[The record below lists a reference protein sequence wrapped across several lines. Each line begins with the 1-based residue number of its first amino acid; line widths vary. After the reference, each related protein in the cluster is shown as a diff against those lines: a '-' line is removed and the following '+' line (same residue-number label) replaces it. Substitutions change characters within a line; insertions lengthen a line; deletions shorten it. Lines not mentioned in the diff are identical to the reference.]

1 MDKNSLVMERI
12 EASASFLRQFERH
25 TRVVVAFWLKESDSL
40 DARLYIAPRNLDP
53 QIVDSATREILRIAR
68 DMNEPHFSPFQVSLV
83 GLHEPTVKAA
93 LNIYKNHAPRIPI
106 HLGPGNFGGVDV
118 DEVYLIKG
126 SSGEFTMPSGR
137 QVLDQIIDRE
147 AELFEQ
153 YGTPPRK
160 MKLPVLMAYD
170 LAKCGREELGDLSGR
185 VFKDGIGVFEKEGL
199 HGMKVEILRDR
210 NAALQFE

>member
-1 MDKNSLVMERI
+1 MDKGAMVTEQVN
-12 EASASFLRQFERH
+12 ASVRFLREFENFS
-25 TRVVVAFWLKESDSL
+25 RVVAAFWLKENGKS
-40 DARLYIAPRNLDP
+40 DARFYLAPRQLGPDNR
-53 QIVDSATREILRIAR
+53 VAATREILRIAT
-68 DMNEPHFSPFQVSLV
+68 DMNDPHLSPFRVSLV
-83 GLHEPTVKAA
+83 GRGEPTVKAA
-93 LNIYKNHAPRIPI
+93 LDHYKGHAPGIPI

-126 SSGEFTMPSGR
+126 SSGEFTMASGR

-147 AELFEQ
+147 AEFFEQ
-153 YGTPPRK
+153 HGAPPRK

-170 LAKCGREELGDLSGR
+170 LSKCGREELGDLSGR

-199 HGMKVEILRDR
+199 HGMKVEIVRDR